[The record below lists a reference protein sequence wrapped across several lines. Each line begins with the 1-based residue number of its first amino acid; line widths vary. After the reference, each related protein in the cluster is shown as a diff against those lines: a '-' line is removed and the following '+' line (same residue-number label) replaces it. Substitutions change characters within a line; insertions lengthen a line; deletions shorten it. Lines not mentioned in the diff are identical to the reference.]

1 MEAPCSLSHRNS
13 PKVPI
18 SKISETNTMRHI
30 KKFVSSGS
38 RGLRGGRCITFC
50 SDGSKANVKARVTA
64 VIIFTHSICTG
75 VMGRARPMTIAA
87 MMVSDCPPLVGRI
100 KRMASESE
108 RIEEVRKYIEATIA
122 EIDSHTEDMEKLF
135 KMDRWSK
142 DSALYEIIINS
153 YERHR
158 NTLKR
163 IQKIVEGGKVESG
176 LYTLS
181 AKSEIDMVKERIE
194 KLENDLVN
202 SESKLSDSEILDG
215 FSEIKSGE
223 AGRMS
228 ERKPKE

>member
-1 MEAPCSLSHRNS
+1 MS
-13 PKVPI
+13 
-18 SKISETNTMRHI
+18 
-30 KKFVSSGS
+30 
-38 RGLRGGRCITFC
+38 
-50 SDGSKANVKARVTA
+50 
-64 VIIFTHSICTG
+64 
-75 VMGRARPMTIAA
+75 
-87 MMVSDCPPLVGRI
+87 
-100 KRMASESE
+100 SESE

-122 EIDSHTEDMEKLF
+122 EIENHTENMEKLF

-142 DSALYEIIINS
+142 DSSLYEIIINS

-163 IQKIVEGGKVESG
+163 IQKMIEGGKVESG

-194 KLENDLVN
+194 KLENGMVN

-228 ERKPKE
+228 ERKPKESNS